1 MNKSAVTAVPAPQEP
16 AVEDFAGDA
25 LAGLSAQPKTL
36 PSKYLYDTRG
46 SELFEAIC
54 EQPEYYPTRTELS
67 ILQDEAASMAEA
79 VGPRALVVEYGSGS
93 GIKTQR
99 LLDALPDPV
108 AYVPIEISHSAL
120 NASVAELATQF
131 PEIEMLP
138 LCADFLQPVR
148 LPASERPAERV
159 LIFFPGSTLGNFDT
173 DAAVR
178 LLTTMRTEMG
188 DNGAALIG
196 IDLKKDPA
204 MIEAA
209 YNDAAGV
216 TADFTL
222 NLLDRMNRELD
233 ADFDRERFTHRAR
246 YKRHRGPYRDAHRQ
260 RLCADGAG
268 CGPAH
273 RIHRRRGH
281 SGRVQLQVLTVGFCS
296 HGPSCRTRGDTQ
308 LDPMPTVASRC
319 NWWSRCRNSPPWR
332 PMQATH

>member
-1 MNKSAVTAVPAPQEP
+1 MNNSAVTAVPAPQEP

-246 YKRHRGPYRDAHRQ
+246 YNAIAGRIETHIVSDCAQTVRVAGRPIAFTEGEGILVEYSCKYSQSDFAAMAHRAGLVVT
-260 RLCADGAG
+260 RSWTDAD
-268 CGPAH
+268 
-273 RIHRRRGH
+273 RRFAL
-281 SGRVQLQVLTVGFCS
+281 QLVEPL
-296 HGPSCRTRGDTQ
+296 PE
-308 LDPMPTVASRC
+308 
-319 NWWSRCRNSPPWR
+319 
-332 PMQATH
+332 